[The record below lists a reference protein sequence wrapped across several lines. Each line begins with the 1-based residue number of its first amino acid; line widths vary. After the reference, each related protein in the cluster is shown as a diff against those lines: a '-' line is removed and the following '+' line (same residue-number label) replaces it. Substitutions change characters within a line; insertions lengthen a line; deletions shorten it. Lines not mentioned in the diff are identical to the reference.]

1 MLLAIAV
8 TAVLGPSIGDVIIAL
23 AIVYTPRTARIVR
36 SSVIV
41 LREMEYVQAAIAA
54 GAGHWRILRRH
65 ILPNAM
71 APLIVQL
78 SFLFAYAVLTEAT
91 LSFLGVGAVPPTPTW
106 GNIMAEGRQY
116 MTEAPWIIA
125 IPGAALMITVLGLN
139 LLGDGLRDVLDPRL
153 RDPAMTPARGRG
165 PDHVVPDRTRRGH
178 RIEDIIVQL
187 EEGEILGIVGESGSG
202 KSVTALTI
210 MGLLP
215 TPAGPRRAPAPSASP
230 ARICCRL
237 SERAMQRMRGPGIA
251 MVFQEPM
258 TSLNPVFTIGEQ
270 IIETI
275 RAHESLSQRGAFAR
289 AVEMLEKVGIPVRR
303 RTHDRLSA
311 PALRRPAPARH
322 AGDRAGLP
330 APNC

>member
-1 MLLAIAV
+1 MIGIMRRPKRMSPVRATIGLLLHHRLFVLGSCLFGIILIVAILAPLIAPIDPNKLSMRTKFRPPSRDFLFGTDNFGRSLWSRVIWGAQLSMFIGATVVAINAVLGTAIGAVAGYFPRFDNMLMRINDALMAFPAVLLAIAV
-8 TAVLGPSIGDVIIAL
+8 TAVLGPSVNDVIIAL

-41 LREMEYVQAAIAA
+41 LREMEYVQAALAA

-116 MTEAPWIIA
+116 MIEAPWIIA

-153 RDPAMTPARGRG
+153 R
-165 PDHVVPDRTRRGH
+165 
-178 RIEDIIVQL
+178 IQ
-187 EEGEILGIVGESGSG
+187 
-202 KSVTALTI
+202 
-210 MGLLP
+210 
-215 TPAGPRRAPAPSASP
+215 
-230 ARICCRL
+230 
-237 SERAMQRMRGPGIA
+237 Q
-251 MVFQEPM
+251 
-258 TSLNPVFTIGEQ
+258 
-270 IIETI
+270 
-275 RAHESLSQRGAFAR
+275 
-289 AVEMLEKVGIPVRR
+289 
-303 RTHDRLSA
+303 
-311 PALRRPAPARH
+311 
-322 AGDRAGLP
+322 
-330 APNC
+330 